1 MNKKIIPTTLTKIYN
16 DCVKKFSNQTIFSI
30 IGGESITYNELDER
44 VNKIKTLFNE
54 LKIKKGAFIAILGN
68 SMPNWPVAYLA
79 ASTSNRVAVPLLPDF
94 TAFEIANILEHSE
107 AKVIIISKKL
117 IYKLTDSIRNKLDLI
132 ICMDTLEALKVPSD
146 NVLEGETDTL
156 PQENFQA
163 PSDPTPDDLASLI
176 YTSGTSGSSKGVMLS
191 HGNLTSNIMQAYELY
206 PIYTNDTFL
215 SILPLSHAYECTI
228 GMLYPFAYGSQV
240 FYLNGAPTP
249 SLLMPALR
257 KVKPTIMLSV
267 PLIVEKIYKN
277 KVRPMFTKTWIMQV
291 IYSIGIIRRLLHR
304 IAGKKIYQMFGG
316 QLRFFGIGGA
326 KLDGTV
332 ERFLRDAKFP
342 YAIGYGLTECSPLI
356 AGQASN
362 MVMVYQA
369 TGHAL
374 VDLDLKLINQNEK
387 GIGEIVCKG
396 PNIMKG
402 YYKDPDRTAAAFTED
417 GYYRTKDLGK
427 MSKDGCLS
435 IVGRVDN
442 MLIGPNGENIYPEEI
457 ESVINDSDFVLESLV
472 TKRKDQ
478 LVALIHFNYS
488 QIAALIDWKEV
499 DADIRKNLSE
509 KYEKISEKY
518 EELYSKY
525 EKWKEEKGYKVE
537 KREKIVKEKVI
548 PQEVVVTFEEKFEKV
563 KKELLEYVNER
574 VNKTSK
580 ISEIIEQPMPF
591 QKTATQKIKR
601 YLYK

>member
-16 DCVKKFSNQTIFSI
+16 DCVKKFNNQTIFSI

>member
-16 DCVKKFSNQTIFSI
+16 DCVKKFNNQTIFSI

-156 PQENFQA
+156 PQEDFQA

>member
-16 DCVKKFSNQTIFSI
+16 DCVKKFSKHPIFSI
-30 IGGESITYNELDER
+30 IGGESVTYEEFEKR
-44 VNKIKTLFNE
+44 VNKIKAVFNNF
-54 LKIKKGAFIAILGN
+54 KIKQGAFVAILGN
-68 SMPNWPVAYLA
+68 SMPNWPVSYFA
-79 ASTSNRVAVPLLPDF
+79 ATTTNRVAVPLLPDF

-107 AKVIIISKKL
+107 AKVFIISKKL
-117 IYKLTDSIRNKLDLI
+117 FYKLTDSIKEKLDLI
-132 ICMDTLEALKVPSD
+132 ICMDTLEVLKGAEVNS
-146 NVLEGETDTL
+146 EEEFQT
-156 PQENFQA
+156 PQ
-163 PSDPTPDDLASLI
+163 DPTPEDLASLI
-176 YTSGTSGSSKGVMLS
+176 YTSGTSGSSKGVMLT
-191 HGNLTSNIMQAYELY
+191 HGNLTSNILQAYELY
-206 PIYTNDTFL
+206 PIYTHDSFL

-228 GMLYPFAYGSQV
+228 GMLYPFAYGSPV
-240 FYLNGAPTP
+240 YYLNGAPTP
-249 SLLMPALR
+249 SLLMPALA

-291 IYSIGIIRRLLHR
+291 IYSVGIIKRLLHR

-316 QLRFFGIGGA
+316 KLRFFGIGGA

-332 ERFLRDAKFP
+332 EQFLRDAKFP

-356 AGQASN
+356 AGQASD
-362 MVMVYQA
+362 MVYQA

-374 VDLDLKLINQNEK
+374 VDMEVKLINKNEK

-402 YYKDPDRTAAAFTED
+402 YYKDPQRTAASFTED
-417 GYYRTKDLGK
+417 GFYRTKDLGK
-427 MSKDGCLS
+427 MTKDGCLS

-457 ESVINDSDFVLESLV
+457 ESIINDSDFVLESLV

-478 LVALIHFNYS
+478 LVAMIYFNHS

-499 DADIRKNLSE
+499 DAEIRRNISD
-509 KYEKISEKY
+509 KYEKLTEKY

-525 EKWKEEKGYKVE
+525 EKWKQEKGYKVE
-537 KREKIVKEKVI
+537 KKEKAAKDKVI
-548 PQEVVVTFEEKFEKV
+548 PHQVVVTYEEKFEKV
-563 KKELLEYVNER
+563 KKELLVYINER

-580 ISEIIEQPMPF
+580 ITEIIEQDVPF

>member
-1 MNKKIIPTTLTKIYN
+1 MNKNIVPTTLTKIYN
-16 DCVKKFSNQTIFSI
+16 DCVKKFNSSTIFSI
-30 IGGESITYNELDER
+30 IGGESVTYNEFDKR
-44 VNKIKTLFNE
+44 VSKIKAIFNSF
-54 LKIKKGAFIAILGN
+54 KIKQGSFIAILGN
-68 SMPNWPVAYLA
+68 SMPNWPVAYFA
-79 ASTSNRVAVPLLPDF
+79 ATTTNRVAVPLLPDF

-107 AKVIIISKKL
+107 SKVIVISKKL
-117 IYKLTDSIRNKLDLI
+117 IYKLTDEIKNKLDLI
-132 ICMDTLEALKVPSD
+132 ICMDTLEPLKVPFD
-146 NVLEGETDTL
+146 NILDGDEDSSSAE
-156 PQENFQA
+156 EFQI

-176 YTSGTSGSSKGVMLS
+176 YTSGTSGSSKGVMLT
-191 HGNLTSNIMQAYELY
+191 HGNLTSNVQQAYKMY
-206 PIYTNDTFL
+206 PVYPEDSFM

-228 GMLYPFAYGSQV
+228 GMLYPFAYGTPV
-240 FYLNGAPTP
+240 YYLNGAPTP
-249 SLLMPALR
+249 SLLMPALG

-291 IYSIGIIRRLLHR
+291 IYSIGFVRRLLHR

-316 QLRFFGIGGA
+316 RLRFFGVGGA

-332 ERFLRDAKFP
+332 EKFLRDAKFP

-356 AGQASN
+356 AGQTKD
-362 MVMVYQA
+362 MVYQA

-374 VDLDLKLINQNEK
+374 VDMDVKLINQNEK

-402 YYKDPDRTAAAFTED
+402 YYKDPQRTASAFTED

-427 MSKDGCLS
+427 MTKDGCLS

-478 LVALIHFNYS
+478 LVALIHFNYT

-499 DADIRKNLSE
+499 DAEIRKDINE
-509 KYEKISEKY
+509 AYVKITEKY

-525 EKWKEEKGYKVE
+525 EKWKEEKGYKVDKKE
-537 KREKIVKEKVI
+537 KAVKEKVI

-563 KKELLEYVNER
+563 KKELLVYINER

>member
-1 MNKKIIPTTLTKIYN
+1 
-16 DCVKKFSNQTIFSI
+16 
-30 IGGESITYNELDER
+30 
-44 VNKIKTLFNE
+44 
-54 LKIKKGAFIAILGN
+54 
-68 SMPNWPVAYLA
+68 
-79 ASTSNRVAVPLLPDF
+79 
-94 TAFEIANILEHSE
+94 
-107 AKVIIISKKL
+107 
-117 IYKLTDSIRNKLDLI
+117 
-132 ICMDTLEALKVPSD
+132 
-146 NVLEGETDTL
+146 
-156 PQENFQA
+156 
-163 PSDPTPDDLASLI
+163 
-176 YTSGTSGSSKGVMLS
+176 
-191 HGNLTSNIMQAYELY
+191 
-206 PIYTNDTFL
+206 
-215 SILPLSHAYECTI
+215 
-228 GMLYPFAYGSQV
+228 
-240 FYLNGAPTP
+240 
-249 SLLMPALR
+249 
-257 KVKPTIMLSV
+257 
-267 PLIVEKIYKN
+267 
-277 KVRPMFTKTWIMQV
+277 MFTKTWIMQV
-291 IYSIGIIRRLLHR
+291 IYSIGFVRRLLHR

-316 QLRFFGIGGA
+316 RLRFFGVGGA

-332 ERFLRDAKFP
+332 EKFLRDAKFP

-356 AGQASN
+356 AGQTKD
-362 MVMVYQA
+362 MVYQA

-374 VDLDLKLINQNEK
+374 VDMDVKLINQNEK

-402 YYKDPDRTAAAFTED
+402 YYKDPQRTASAFTED

-427 MSKDGCLS
+427 MTKDGCLS

-478 LVALIHFNYS
+478 LVALIHFNYT

-499 DADIRKNLSE
+499 DAEIRKDINE
-509 KYEKISEKY
+509 AYVKITEKY

-537 KREKIVKEKVI
+537 KKEKAVKEKVI

-563 KKELLEYVNER
+563 KKELLVYINER

>member
-1 MNKKIIPTTLTKIYN
+1 
-16 DCVKKFSNQTIFSI
+16 
-30 IGGESITYNELDER
+30 
-44 VNKIKTLFNE
+44 E

-68 SMPNWPVAYLA
+68 SMPNWPIAYLA